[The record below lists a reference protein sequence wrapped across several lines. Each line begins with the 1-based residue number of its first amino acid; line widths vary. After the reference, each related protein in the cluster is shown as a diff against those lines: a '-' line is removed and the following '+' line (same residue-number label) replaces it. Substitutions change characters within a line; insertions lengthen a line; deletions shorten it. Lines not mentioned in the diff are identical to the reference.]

1 MTCFATARQRAQS
14 ARSPAPSKETTT
26 KSGGF
31 PFGNRLGKLLVTGA
45 AAGSPVAGAVGPGV
59 VGAGIVGAGIV
70 DDGVVGEGI
79 VDDGVVD
86 DGPGFAG
93 VLGLGLESPGLP
105 VEAPDLPGVGAPDGG
120 TSAHPASTAAPTNAA
135 AARLTPGLTTYLL
148 THGTTRRLVQDTP
161 PRPNQG
167 DDR

>member
-45 AAGSPVAGAVGPGV
+45 AAGKPVPGAVGAGV
-59 VGAGIVGAGIV
+59 VGDGIV
-70 DDGVVGEGI
+70 DDVVGEGI

-86 DGPGFAG
+86 DGPEGVGFAG
-93 VLGLGLESPGLP
+93 GVLGFESLGLPAE
-105 VEAPDLPGVGAPDGG
+105 VPDLPGVGAPDGA

-135 AARLTPGLTTYLL
+135 AARFTPGLTTYLL
-148 THGTTRRLVQDTP
+148 THGITRRLVRNTP
-161 PRPNQG
+161 ARANRGG
-167 DDR
+167 DR